1 MPEAAASRPDRS
13 QKRGLQAGSSQQA
26 RVAATPS
33 QAPPPGPAVPSFSL
47 GAELWLGAGGRQMAG
62 DRRMALLE
70 QIDRLGSITHAA
82 KAVGLS
88 YKGAWDAVE
97 DMANLS
103 GVPLLERGAGG
114 KGGGFTRLTPRG
126 TQLLKN
132 FRLIQQEHARF
143 LARLNSQA
151 GGLQDDYRLLEGLNM
166 KTSARNQFAGTV
178 AALRPGAVNDEV
190 ELEVIGGLRIV
201 ATVTRESREALG
213 LAPGQRAVA
222 LVKAS
227 SVMLVTE
234 PGEARFSARNQLA
247 GEISRLVPGAVNTE
261 VVLALPGGGSVA
273 AIVTQQSAQEM
284 GLAVGMAAVAM
295 FKVSQVILAVPG

>member
-1 MPEAAASRPDRS
+1 M
-13 QKRGLQAGSSQQA
+13 SS
-26 RVAATPS
+26 
-33 QAPPPGPAVPSFSL
+33 PPKPFDL
-47 GAELWLGAGGRQMAG
+47 RAELVLGAGGKTLAG

-70 QIDRLGSITHAA
+70 EIDRLGSITHAA

-103 GVPLLERGAGG
+103 GEPLLQRGAGG

-126 TQLLKN
+126 AQLLKN

-143 LARLNSQA
+143 LERLNAQA
-151 GGLQDDYRLLEGLNM
+151 AGLQNDYRVLEGLNM

-190 ELEVIGGLRIV
+190 ELAVIGGHRIV
-201 ATVTRESREALG
+201 ATVTRESRETLG
-213 LAPGQRAVA
+213 LAPGQRVTA

-227 SVMLVTE
+227 SVMLVTQ
-234 PGEARFSARNQLA
+234 PGDAKFSARNQLA
-247 GEISRLVPGAVNTE
+247 GEVSRIVPGAVNTE
-261 VVLALPGGGSVA
+261 VVLSLPGGGSVA

-284 GLAVGMAAVAM
+284 GLAVGVPAVAM
-295 FKVSQVILAVPG
+295 FKVSQVILAVAG